1 MSKRFGGLLAVDL
14 FGERDSWAGDPAIT
28 FLDEPEVRALV
39 ELREVLGVLRADD
52 DAVVPTE
59 HEAPQPTLAEL
70 PALLADADEA
80 GTPARLDLSGLPGG
94 DRAALAGLP
103 ETASRTAFRVL
114 QEALT
119 NARKH
124 APGARVTVSVAG
136 GAEEGLV
143 VEIGN
148 ALPVASP
155 RALPGA
161 GAGLIGLAERVQLA
175 GGRLDH
181 GRTPDGRFELRAW
194 LPWQP

>member
-1 MSKRFGGLLAVDL
+1 MGRQLAACETALRETRSALDRCT
-14 FGERDSWAGDPAIT
+14 GRIAAQGDPAA
-28 FLDEPEVRALV
+28 RA
-39 ELREVLGVLRADD
+39 
-52 DAVVPTE
+52 
-59 HEAPQPTLAEL
+59 
-70 PALLADADEA
+70 
-80 GTPARLDLSGLPGG
+80 ARLEELDAEIAAQCQ
-94 DRAALAGLP
+94 RYAALELALGARGPVPAGVGRH
-103 ETASRTAFRVL
+103 AYRIV
-114 QEALT
+114 QEGLT
-119 NARKH
+119 TARKH

-148 ALPVASP
+148 ALPAASP